1 MLTVVPVE
9 NTHTGAFHTVP
20 RTIYSGRHPEWTP
33 IPRRAEAALFDPRHN
48 PTLART
54 EVARWV
60 AVHDGTAVGRIA
72 ASAPEHPAGIG
83 YFGFFESPDDPAVA
97 GALLHAAEGWL
108 RERGRQRVLGPVGIT
123 PRDQIGLLV
132 EGFDRPAALLTPYNP
147 PYYATLLEGAGYRP
161 RVRLRA
167 YTWRPD
173 MVDTLGMIALGTQI
187 SARGDLTIR
196 PVDPDRL
203 QDEATL
209 VARLL
214 NQAFQHV
221 WGYVPIT
228 DAEAL
233 AIAKNM
239 APILDPSLCL
249 IALRRGEPCGVALTV
264 PDANWLFRRI
274 GGRWWPFGWLVA
286 LLWRHRIPRA
296 RFMALGVPPGRR
308 ATGTA
313 VQLMLATHR
322 ALIAGGYRSAELSQV
337 FDENQPMRRLLERM
351 GCQVIKRYVVFER
364 TLAG

>member
-1 MLTVVPVE
+1 MLTVVPVG
-9 NTHTGAFHTVP
+9 NTRTEAFHAVP
-20 RTIYSGRHPEWTP
+20 RAIYDGRHLDWTP

-54 EVARWV
+54 DVARWV
-60 AVHDGTAVGRIA
+60 ALQDGAAVGRIA
-72 ASAPEHPAGIG
+72 ASAPQDPAGIG
-83 YFGFFESPDDPAVA
+83 HFGFFETPDDPAVA
-97 GALLHAAEGWL
+97 RALLQAAEAWL
-108 RERGRQRVLGPVGIT
+108 RERGRQRVFGPVGIT

-147 PYYATLLEGAGYRP
+147 PYYAALLEGAGYRP
-161 RVRLRA
+161 SVKLRGYA
-167 YTWRPD
+167 WRPD
-173 MVDTLGMIALGTQI
+173 MVDTRGMIALGTQI

-196 PVDPDRL
+196 AVEPDRL
-203 QDEATL
+203 EDEASL

-228 DAEAL
+228 DPEAL

-239 APILDPSLCL
+239 SAILDPSLCL

-274 GGRWWPFGWLVA
+274 HGRWWPFGWLVA
-286 LLWRHRIPRA
+286 LWWRRRIPSA
-296 RFMALGVPPGRR
+296 RFMALGVLPGRR
-308 ATGTA
+308 AAGTA

-351 GCQVIKRYVVFER
+351 GCQVIKRYAVYER
-364 TLAG
+364 ALAG